1 MSEPEADP
9 NIKTIRLVGGPTTGG
24 EGKTRKRGGGG
35 GSQRKTFKVGIVAE
49 KEGGGSTSPGTLV
62 QLESSRVPGPPSE
75 HALNPVGVNS
85 PLTAVGTPLETQSAG
100 KKDMPKD
107 MPMKVVLTAAKKKKG
122 AVVLAEP
129 KKKVGDSKTRKVSKT
144 KKVRVTISNLGK
156 KIHKAKEIRKAATD
170 TSIEEI
176 KNELQK
182 AALIKG
188 GSKAPDAMLRQLYAD
203 FMMLKGRA
211 L

>member
-1 MSEPEADP
+1 MSEDDA
-9 NIKTIRLVGGPTTGG
+9 NIKKIQLVPPTGG
-24 EGKTRKRGGGG
+24 DGKSRKKGGK
-35 GSQRKTFKVGIVAE
+35 SPRKTFKIGQ
-49 KEGGGSTSPGTLV
+49 EGAGGTSPGTIV
-62 QLESSRVPGPPSE
+62 QLTASRVPGDT
-75 HALNPVGVNS
+75 AVADPVGVDS
-85 PLTAVGTPLETQSAG
+85 SLTAVGAPLQQGAA
-100 KKDMPKD
+100 KKDV
-107 MPMKVVLTAAKKKKG
+107 PMKVVLAAAKKKK
-122 AVVLAEP
+122 AVILAAAKP
-129 KKKVGDSKTRKVSKT
+129 KAEAKTRKISKT

-176 KNELQK
+176 RKELQK
-182 AALIKG
+182 AALIKA

>member
-1 MSEPEADP
+1 
-9 NIKTIRLVGGPTTGG
+9 VGGPTTGG

-75 HALNPVGVNS
+75 HALGPVGVNS
-85 PLTAVGTPLETQSAG
+85 PLTAVGTPLEAQSAG
-100 KKDMPKD
+100 KKDMPKDMSKD

-176 KNELQK
+176 KKELQK

>member
-1 MSEPEADP
+1 MSEPETDP
-9 NIKTIRLVGGPTTGG
+9 NIKTIRLVGGGSTPNG
-24 EGKTRKRGGGG
+24 EGKTRKRGGGTN
-35 GSQRKTFKVGIVAE
+35 QRKTFKVGVVAE
-49 KEGGGSTSPGTLV
+49 KEGGGGTSPGTIV
-62 QLESSRVPGPPSE
+62 QLYSSRVPGPPD
-75 HALNPVGVNS
+75 ADAPKAVGVNS
-85 PLTAVGTPLETQSAG
+85 PLTAVGAPLETQSAG
-100 KKDMPKD
+100 KKDVPKD
-107 MPMKVVLTAAKKKKG
+107 MPMKVVLAAAKKKKG

-144 KKVRVTISNLGK
+144 TKVRVTISNLGK

-170 TSIEEI
+170 TGIEEI
-176 KNELQK
+176 KKELQK
-182 AALIKG
+182 AALIKA